1 MASSQSFRK
10 CQVPV
15 KCNLCENETIKW
27 KCEDC
32 GLLLCTN
39 CRDRKHSKIK
49 NSQNHKII
57 DIKQIGVHSEEVGFL
72 NIKCTDHF
80 GQLYCRFCTNCDSL
94 VCPICISK
102 IHKGHDLIEI
112 SEGFNMKIEKLER
125 GQSKIQTNIAKLA
138 TKKELLE
145 QCKSGEN
152 EKYTEVIQ
160 NIENHGNALKQ
171 TVDKHIEEL
180 KHEVSEYQKET
191 MHSIDSD
198 LDVIVKSMKQ
208 VEDKNNEIENFI
220 KATDIAKFFQ
230 EVFQLENS
238 LYIPTPRT
246 KSSYNSIPK
255 FVPGEITQSN
265 VGVLQNEVSQVK
277 LGVALQIISE
287 YQTELSV
294 VTDIIPCSDGAIW
307 MNCDTDEKLV
317 KVKSEGNNLNIVSSF
332 KVNIYGM
339 AILPSN
345 EILLCIEG
353 ESTLKQLN
361 SITGELTDA
370 MYNVNPF
377 VCTAVHITSG
387 NEVVV
392 GGNDDELGRRAVFVM
407 NENGDHETVYE
418 HDQQDQLIFT
428 YPQSITS
435 TNNGNIHVA
444 DSEVDSDRGRV
455 VVLGQGGDIVNI
467 YTGHININRDIP
479 FTPVRIVTTPRD
491 NVIVVDVG
499 TEVFHILNS
508 TGKLLFHYDTKVMK
522 RIHPYCLAFTPTGQ
536 IYIGCSK
543 PTSGKEKDSRLY
555 QVTLSGC

>member
-1 MASSQSFRK
+1 MASSQSFQK

-57 DIKQIGVHSEEVGFL
+57 DIKQIGVHSDQVDLL

-80 GQLYCRFCTNCDSL
+80 GQMCCRFCTICDSL

-102 IHKGHDLIEI
+102 IHKGHNLIEI
-112 SEGFNMKIEKLER
+112 SEGFNMKIDKLER
-125 GQSKIQTNIAKLA
+125 GQSKIQTNVAKLA

-145 QCKSGEN
+145 QCKSQEN

-160 NIENHGNALKQ
+160 NIQSHGNSLKQ
-171 TVDKHIEEL
+171 TVDKHIEGL
-180 KHEVSEYQKET
+180 KHEVSEYQKAT
-191 MHSIDSD
+191 IHSIDTD
-198 LDVIVKSMKQ
+198 LDVILNSMKQ
-208 VEDKNNEIENFI
+208 VEDKNNKIDDFI
-220 KATDIAKFFQ
+220 KTTDIAKFFH
-230 EVFQLENS
+230 EVVQLENS
-238 LYIPTPRT
+238 LYIPIPRT

-265 VGVLQNEVSQVK
+265 VGVLQNEVSPVK
-277 LGVALQIISE
+277 LGVALQVISE
-287 YQTELSV
+287 YQTELSI
-294 VTDIIPCSDGAIW
+294 VTDIIPCSDGSIW
-307 MNCDTDEKLV
+307 MNCDSDEKLV
-317 KVKSEGNNLNIVSSF
+317 KIKPEGNNLNILSSF
-332 KVNIYGM
+332 NINIYGM

-345 EILLCIEG
+345 DILLCIEG

-361 SITGELTDA
+361 SITGELTDTV
-370 MYNVNPF
+370 YNVNPF
-377 VCTAVHITSG
+377 VCTAIHITSG
-387 NEVVV
+387 NKVVV
-392 GGNDDELGRRAVFVM
+392 GGNDDELGRTAVFVM

-418 HDQQDQLIFT
+418 HDQLNQPILT
-428 YPQSITS
+428 YPQSITR

-444 DSEVDSDRGRV
+444 DSEKASDQGRV

-467 YTGHININRDIP
+467 YTGHTDINRDIP

-499 TEVFHILNS
+499 TEVFHILNN
-508 TGKLLFHYDTKVMK
+508 TGQLFFHYDTKIMK

-536 IYIGCSK
+536 LFIGCSK
-543 PTSGKEKDSRLY
+543 SSRGQENESRLY
-555 QVTLSGC
+555 QVTISGC